1 MSEKRIIYQVLTRIW
16 DSGRLSCWDSAA
28 LDYLHT
34 LGVDYVWFTGIP
46 RHATAE
52 PFVKGDPGSPYAVCD
67 WYDINPYL
75 ADDPAARMQEFRALV
90 DRVHDSGLGV
100 IIDFIPNHVARNYS
114 GNLHLYPWCDADWT
128 DTLKVDWTDPA
139 TEKEFLEVL
148 RFWAG
153 LGVDGFRC
161 DMVEL
166 VPAESLRRLIADVR
180 IEHPDL
186 LFIAEVYG
194 RENYRRY
201 INEVGF
207 NLLYDKSGVY
217 DILRGVM
224 NGSCSAR
231 NLSWNW
237 QFLSEIQDNMLNFL
251 ENHDEQRLS
260 SAAFAQSASRA
271 WGAVA
276 YAMLFNT
283 ASWMLYAGQEVGED
297 ASESDDCRTS
307 IFNWC
312 HPSGLEHLG
321 KFIHGGTPLPEKE
334 GDILARY
341 RRLGTLAR
349 TPLFRTGGVWDLCY
363 CNQDTP
369 GFDLDHC
376 TAFMRYNGTEAMI
389 VLCNFGPGVVSTDLI
404 IPQELRELASIDKT
418 EATLLAPAYGYALL
432 KCK

>member
-1 MSEKRIIYQVLTRIW
+1 
-16 DSGRLSCWDSAA
+16 
-28 LDYLHT
+28 
-34 LGVDYVWFTGIP
+34 
-46 RHATAE
+46 
-52 PFVKGDPGSPYAVCD
+52 
-67 WYDINPYL
+67 
-75 ADDPAARMQEFRALV
+75 
-90 DRVHDSGLGV
+90 
-100 IIDFIPNHVARNYS
+100 
-114 GNLHLYPWCDADWT
+114 
-128 DTLKVDWTDPA
+128 
-139 TEKEFLEVL
+139 
-148 RFWAG
+148 
-153 LGVDGFRC
+153 
-161 DMVEL
+161 
-166 VPAESLRRLIADVR
+166 
-180 IEHPDL
+180 
-186 LFIAEVYG
+186 
-194 RENYRRY
+194 
-201 INEVGF
+201 
-207 NLLYDKSGVY
+207 
-217 DILRGVM
+217 
-224 NGSCSAR
+224 
-231 NLSWNW
+231 
-237 QFLSEIQDNMLNFL
+237 
-251 ENHDEQRLS
+251 NHDEQRLS